1 MRLTDEGAAR
11 FYQVWRP
18 LLTWVNDER
27 NIVPNLSRGP
37 EGAIGA
43 EDSARIRDVLW
54 SDESLL
60 ARFVA
65 INPAALAPD
74 LLAIAAG
81 FRYRRADTFFV
92 WRHYRRHT
100 IFLDDANAFAV
111 LGLYSTFEE
120 VLPIAP
126 PLMVKAVL
134 LPFEGAIVHDGLI
147 SRYNVSLGPGI
158 RRSLLERYR
167 DATACGAVVT
177 SLVDYAPTT
186 VSETPRRR
194 APRRLSLD
202 R

>member
-1 MRLTDEGAAR
+1 MRLTDENAAR

-27 NIVPNLSRGP
+27 NIVPKLFRGP

-43 EDSARIRDVLW
+43 EDAAKIRDVLW
-54 SDESLL
+54 SDGSLL

-65 INPAALAPD
+65 LNPAALSPD

-81 FRYRRADTFFV
+81 WRHRRADTFFV
-92 WRHYRRHT
+92 WKHYLRHT

-167 DATACGAVVT
+167 DATVRGAVVK

>member
-1 MRLTDEGAAR
+1 MKLTDKDAAR

-27 NIVPNLSRGP
+27 SIVPNLSRGP
-37 EGAIGA
+37 EGEIAA
-43 EDSARIRDVLW
+43 EDGVKIRDVLW

-65 INPAALAPD
+65 MNPGALAPD

-81 FRYRRADTFFV
+81 FRHRRADTFFV
-92 WRHYRRHT
+92 WKHYLRHT
-100 IFLDDANAFAV
+100 IFLNDANAFAV

-126 PLMVKAVL
+126 PLMVQAVL
-134 LPFEGAIVHDGLI
+134 LPFEGVIVHDGLI
-147 SRYNVSLGPGI
+147 TRHNIGLGPGI

-167 DATACGAVVT
+167 DATARGAVVK

-194 APRRLSLD
+194 APRRLSLN